1 MQKFRI
7 MRIII
12 GITLIVLV
20 LSGIASSGWVEDQI
34 TKIPE
39 HFARFILDMMIHHI
53 KGMLV
58 WIKDMLMWNPDPD
71 DIKPIVDDS
80 IEILIPIYVMV
91 ITLTGI
97 YVLFLSISPAGRA
110 RAKSMLW
117 NLILSMVLVS
127 LSLEIFKILLNIS
140 GVLTRRII
148 AGIVTTNLSQL
159 IGLGEMNPWM
169 LFFLYIFI
177 VPVLFCAVLA
187 VALRYIIVLI
197 LCAIFPFT
205 LFLYFFEFTKDIG
218 SKLLRYTMAA
228 IYTQVVQ
235 ALMLAITVISI
246 NSVVVTG
253 LSTNANIIYGLLIV
267 AGGLMIALAPLM
279 MMGLLTWVGGALAGI
294 GMVVSFKSPIIG
306 GAMVAAG
313 GVASGMGAG
322 GLIAGGTA
330 YGLGRAYIR
339 ASPVRQQ
346 KIERKRERR
355 EERRFKKER
364 KEEKRLDK
372 KLARRGVPH
381 RERKKYAEYYERA
394 RKAQADKK
402 QKTLSDYGEGAVSK
416 GRGRGIK
423 DYFKRRGRAAK
434 EYFTGGKARGAG
446 RSMEAQRSD
455 TDAVFRAKDEKGYLS
470 MKKEGVRRQGL
481 IKPSEEPSG
490 WGLFRRRNG
499 SRVGSKEE
507 TGTGRGSSVGKKGK
521 RWWGRKRKEPSEKGG
536 GRPEG
541 EGGRYGAE
549 YRDWEG
555 EKREP
560 KEWENLDKKQEFR
573 RPFKSKEEEK
583 DYWRAYMEIKQQK
596 ISDVEI
602 PKGRDLSKLS
612 DVGIPKG
619 REAGRSIGNKGTT
632 KSDES
637 TEEE

>member
-34 TKIPE
+34 TRIPE

-267 AGGLMIALAPLM
+267 AGSLMIALAPLM
-279 MMGLLTWVGGALAGI
+279 MMGILKWVGGAVAGI
-294 GMVVSFKSPIIG
+294 GMILSFRYPMIG
-306 GAMVAAG
+306 GAMVTAG
-313 GVASGMGAG
+313 GVAAGMGPG

-330 YGLGRAYIR
+330 YGLGKAYMR

-346 KIERKRERR
+346 KIERRR
-355 EERRFKKER
+355 EW
-364 KEEKRLDK
+364 
-372 KLARRGVPH
+372 RG
-381 RERKKYAEYYERA
+381 EN
-394 RKAQADKK
+394 
-402 QKTLSDYGEGAVSK
+402 K

-423 DYFKRRGRAAK
+423 DYFRRRGRAAK

-455 TDAVFRAKDEKGYLS
+455 IDAMLRAKDEEGYILT
-470 MKKEGVRRQGL
+470 KKYGVRRHGL
-481 IKPSEEPSG
+481 IEPGEESSG
-490 WGLFRRRNG
+490 WGLFRRRSG
-499 SRVGSKEE
+499 SQVGSKGE
-507 TGTGRGSSVGKKGK
+507 TGTGKGS
-521 RWWGRKRKEPSEKGG
+521 
-536 GRPEG
+536 
-541 EGGRYGAE
+541 
-549 YRDWEG
+549 
-555 EKREP
+555 
-560 KEWENLDKKQEFR
+560 
-573 RPFKSKEEEK
+573 
-583 DYWRAYMEIKQQK
+583 
-596 ISDVEI
+596 
-602 PKGRDLSKLS
+602 
-612 DVGIPKG
+612 
-619 REAGRSIGNKGTT
+619 SIGNKGTT

-637 TEEE
+637 TENNQR